1 MGVFEKWF
9 DAVFQTF
16 LASLM
21 GLMVLSVTWQILSR
35 YLLAE
40 PSHWTE
46 ELARFLLVWIGVLG
60 AAYAY
65 RTRMHLG
72 IDLLA
77 HKLRGTS
84 ALVLEAGINLLVM
97 LFAIMVMIFGGT
109 RLVMMTWELNQVSA
123 ALGVPVAWVYM
134 VVPLSGALI
143 VVFALENIFNLG
155 RGSDRE
161 TGEDV
166 S

>member
-1 MGVFEKWF
+1 MAAFERWF
-9 DAVFQTF
+9 DRIFQAL

-21 GLMVLSVTWQILSR
+21 GLLVLSVTWQILSR

-60 AAYAY
+60 AAYAF

-77 HKLRGTS
+77 HQLRGTS
-84 ALVLEAGINLLVM
+84 ALLLEAFINLMVILFAVLVM
-97 LFAIMVMIFGGT
+97 IVGGV
-109 RLVMMTWELNQVSA
+109 RLVAMTWELNQLSA
-123 ALGVPVAWVYM
+123 ALGVPIAGVYT
-134 VVPLSGALI
+134 VVPLSGSLI
-143 VVFALENIFNLG
+143 VLFALENIATLG
-155 RGSDRE
+155 RGPRPQPE
-161 TGEDV
+161 RGE
-166 S
+166 